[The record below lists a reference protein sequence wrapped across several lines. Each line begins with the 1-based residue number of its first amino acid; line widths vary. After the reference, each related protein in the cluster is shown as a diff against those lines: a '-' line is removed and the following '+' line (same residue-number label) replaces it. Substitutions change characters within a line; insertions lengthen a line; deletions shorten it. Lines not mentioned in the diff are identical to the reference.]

1 MNSEIIE
8 QLFIDNELEKD
19 NSVDIFIRLNK
30 KNLKVLKELHGDI
43 GLDDF
48 LKELSEE
55 IKSELKEIL

>member
-1 MNSEIIE
+1 MNSEIVE